1 MSIEIA
7 QIPRFDPVPTMHL
20 KKKAREKGRDR
31 KREREKGRMEG
42 KKKEKKLVFFLQWYL
57 ALKSRI
63 LESRSNCITMHHMTL
78 SQIIS
83 MGLSSIIY

>member
-1 MSIEIA
+1 MCIEIA

-20 KKKAREKGRDR
+20 KKKKKSKRERER
-31 KREREKGRMEG
+31 KEETEREREKGRMEG

-63 LESRSNCITMHHMTL
+63 LESRSNCITMHHNV
-78 SQIIS
+78 IP
-83 MGLSSIIY
+83 